1 MDDSLEKKIRVNMT
15 LGKELHRLKLNYL
28 KNRDAEELANQRV
41 KEQAEPIVAPIVE
54 AIKNSKV
61 PTKKTAHLSGDDV
74 RDIFTRIKNIGF
86 DRLKRNRYIQ
96 AVMNAYDDGDL
107 FNTFLTLNKIGYFT
121 PPIAKM
127 SKYGVVNSIIFYGQG
142 GKNLDSLSGGIQ
154 PKRYKKCLEEFDEI
168 YEANAKTIREVA
180 VDKIA
185 KKPPIHPPPQRL
197 RARL

>member
-86 DRLKRNRYIQ
+86 DR
-96 AVMNAYDDGDL
+96 
-107 FNTFLTLNKIGYFT
+107 
-121 PPIAKM
+121 
-127 SKYGVVNSIIFYGQG
+127 
-142 GKNLDSLSGGIQ
+142 
-154 PKRYKKCLEEFDEI
+154 
-168 YEANAKTIREVA
+168 
-180 VDKIA
+180 
-185 KKPPIHPPPQRL
+185 
-197 RARL
+197 